1 MLMFLKHASDFSR
14 RAFTIFDRRKMK
26 MNKMELVAA
35 AAEKAG
41 MTKKDTEA
49 VIKTAIEM
57 IEAALVG
64 GEKVQLI
71 GFGTFEIRERPA
83 RQGKNPRTGET
94 VTIPAAR
101 VPVFKAGKA
110 LRDAVR

>member
-1 MLMFLKHASDFSR
+1 
-14 RAFTIFDRRKMK
+14 
-26 MNKMELVAA
+26 MNRMELVAI

-41 MTKKDTEA
+41 MTKKDTDAAIKAMLEA
-49 VIKTAIEM
+49 VE
-57 IEAALVG
+57 EALVK
-64 GEKVQLI
+64 GEKLQLM

-83 RQGKNPRTGET
+83 RQGKNPRTGEA

-110 LRDAVR
+110 LRDAVNK

>member
-1 MLMFLKHASDFSR
+1 
-14 RAFTIFDRRKMK
+14 

-41 MTKKDTEA
+41 MTKKDADAAIRAMLE
-49 VIKTAIEM
+49 AIE
-57 IEAALVG
+57 EALVK
-64 GEKVQLI
+64 GEKIQLM

-83 RQGKNPRTGET
+83 RQGKNPRTGEA
-94 VTIPAAR
+94 VSIPAAR

-110 LRDAVR
+110 LRDAVGK

>member
-1 MLMFLKHASDFSR
+1 LTFSR
-14 RAFTIFDRRKMK
+14 RAFTIFDRRKKK
-26 MNKMELVAA
+26 MNKTELVAA

-49 VIKTAIEM
+49 VIKTAFEM

-71 GFGTFEIRERPA
+71 GFGTFEIRERSA

-110 LRDAVR
+110 LREAVSK

>member
-1 MLMFLKHASDFSR
+1 
-14 RAFTIFDRRKMK
+14 
-26 MNKMELVAA
+26 MNKTELVAA

-49 VIKTAIEM
+49 VIKTAFEM

-71 GFGTFEIRERPA
+71 GFGTFEIRERSA

-110 LRDAVR
+110 LREAVSK